1 MWEVSNKDQIV
12 SNTNSMD
19 FISIKRAPILLIF
32 NAVNIS
38 KLMTFDAGQ
47 DLSFQ
52 APGDSIIKSPQII
65 ISINDNTYSFQ
76 LYLSVEYSIPSILSL
91 I

>member
-52 APGDSIIKSPQII
+52 APGDSIRHQPNVPLQSSTKKCSLCIKFPLACHQTTT
-65 ISINDNTYSFQ
+65 NR
-76 LYLSVEYSIPSILSL
+76 
-91 I
+91 